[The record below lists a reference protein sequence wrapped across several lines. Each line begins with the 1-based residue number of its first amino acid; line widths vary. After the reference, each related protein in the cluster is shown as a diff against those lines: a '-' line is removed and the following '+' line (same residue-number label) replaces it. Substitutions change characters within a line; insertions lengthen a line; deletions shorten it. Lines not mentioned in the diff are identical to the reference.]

1 MANPPYL
8 AMTAAEFSRCNDLP
22 PRLAWMACH
31 FSVYGRG
38 ISNVPRALPKGSM
51 LILNDRIE
59 PVGIDP
65 ELVARQLHDVVEN
78 LECGGLLLDFQRP
91 DEPETAALVKHLLQ
105 HLPCPTSVSHFYAK
119 DLDCP
124 VFLPPVPIDTPVE
137 EYLVPWAG
145 RDIWLEAA
153 LGGCILELTESG
165 CVQKPLLEPIWDGH
179 TDETL
184 CCHYQI
190 DLGDTA
196 TFRLHRTESDLKQL
210 LRRAESLG
218 VTHTVGLYQE
228 LGDFLF

>member
-8 AMTAAEFSRCNDLP
+8 AMTAAEFSCCNDLP

-91 DEPETAALVKHLLQ
+91 GSDLTAAVATAICDSP
-105 HLPCPTSVSHFYAK
+105 PCPVAVSSWYSA
-119 DLDCP
+119 DLNCA
-124 VFLPPVPIDTPVE
+124 VFLPPPSLRQNPDA
-137 EYLVPWAG
+137 YFVPWSN
-145 RDIWLEAA
+145 REVWLEVYDQWETADVREDGVQFDTQPLSVHNELPHFDTELNCRYGLQIRKDHA
-153 LGGCILELTESG
+153 LFT
-165 CVQKPLLEPIWDGH
+165 
-179 TDETL
+179 
-184 CCHYQI
+184 
-190 DLGDTA
+190 
-196 TFRLHRTESDLKQL
+196 
-210 LRRAESLG
+210 LRRGMEQWETTKYPITNLVALWQD
-218 VTHTVGLYQE
+218 YRI
-228 LGDFLF
+228 